1 MLRRVV
7 LISDLAVE
15 HDGPT
20 AIAMSAVR
28 TLRENGV
35 AVTYVCGDDGQNAEL
50 ADLGV
55 QIVPLRGQEIGKAD
69 AFSAAISGLYN
80 NKAAKLL
87 RNVIKEVDGEG
98 VVYHLHNWSKILSP
112 SIFRP
117 LNGVSERLLIST
129 HDYFLACPNG
139 GYFNFKSRS
148 PCELVPLSANCLG
161 TNCDRR
167 SYLQKIWRVVRS
179 LTLRGLIDLSHKSAT
194 ILAVHDGMVD
204 YLVRGG
210 ISADSIK
217 VLRNP
222 VTPWSDTR
230 IMVETN
236 RKFLFVGRLD
246 HDKGAELL
254 AQSARDAG
262 VPIQMIGDG
271 PLRSLLERSYPEAE
285 LMGWQSRKQIAQI
298 ARDARVV
305 VMPTG
310 SRETFGLVA
319 FEALTSGIPA
329 IVSRFAATS
338 DEIVRKN
345 IGFAC
350 DPYDAKSLADLLQ
363 MMATDDNRLQ
373 LMSERAW
380 KARESLALS
389 NESWGDRLM
398 TIYEDVNREA
408 SLANRIAA
416 VHGV

>member
-15 HDGPT
+15 RDGPT
-20 AIAMSAVR
+20 AVAMSAVR
-28 TLRENGV
+28 TLRKNGI

-55 QIVPLRGQEIGKAD
+55 QIVPVRGQEIGKAN
-69 AFSAAISGLYN
+69 AVGAAISGLYN
-80 NKAAKLL
+80 AKAARVL
-87 RNVIKEVDGEG
+87 RKVIKEVDGEG

-112 SIFRP
+112 SVFHV
-117 LNGVSERLLIST
+117 LSGVSDRLLIST

-139 GYFNFKSRS
+139 GYFNFKKKS
-148 PCELVPLSANCLG
+148 PCELVPLSASCLG
-161 TNCDRR
+161 TDCDRR

-179 LTLRGLIDLSHKSAT
+179 LTLRGLIDLSHKNAT

-204 YLVRGG
+204 HLVRGG
-210 ISADSIK
+210 IAADCIK

-230 IMVETN
+230 IAAEAN
-236 RKFLFVGRLD
+236 RKFLFVGRLE

-271 PLRSLLERSYPEAE
+271 PLRSLLEQSYPEAE
-285 LMGWQSRKQIAQI
+285 LMGWQSRKQVAQI

-319 FEALTSGIPA
+319 FEALTSGIPV
-329 IVSRFAATS
+329 IISRFAATS
-338 DEIVRKN
+338 DEIVSKD

-350 DPYDAKSLADLLQ
+350 DPYDAKILADLLKT
-363 MMATDDNRLQ
+363 MASDDDRLRR
-373 LMSERAW
+373 MSERAW
-380 KARESLALS
+380 AARGTLALS
-389 NESWGDRLM
+389 HESWGDRLM
-398 TIYEDVNREA
+398 AIYQDA
-408 SLANRIAA
+408 SRAAARANKIAA